1 MIKNVKNKEREALIK
16 RLLSE
21 NKKNLPDEKVLM
33 SSANKRRGQAVI
45 NAITNRYG
53 SEKAVYAPT
62 LQDEAVAYTDGR
74 KIVVNLGHEMVT
86 TEKDIKGKRKI
97 EQGLYSH
104 ECGHVLFTD
113 FDVLKKTLKSW
124 EEAKKI
130 LFACNLFP
138 YFNANIF
145 KEMND
150 IFKDYPQIIESVF
163 MFVSN
168 AFEDAYIED
177 KLKKLYKG
185 SILTSIDYAADKL
198 RKSQLKNA
206 DFNWGNCCIM
216 IARDCLPKEIYDKQ
230 PEYEKVKK
238 LHEANMNGF
247 CSYTDRMGRAF
258 SVMFVLWEKIKP
270 EIEEAIKQQ
279 EMADYISNMI
289 GDALENLKKQEQKD
303 GMASKQVAPSNSMNG
318 GSSSSKSSNSSNGS
332 NTNKNGSKSA
342 SASSSDNSN
351 AEEEKSNGGGK
362 NGENDENSN
371 ENDGNGEN
379 GGNGGK
385 SNKADS
391 EEKNGNGGDS
401 EDTANTEDEKFD
413 GSKGSN
419 NSSCNSSDE
428 NGSDN
433 TNSLNNSENS
443 ENSENSDAEA
453 NTSTDS
459 SSSASN
465 QSAKNKSKDVSF
477 GNGSQQRSFF
487 DSDFFNSDN
496 SDASD
501 SSDASSDASDN
512 SNNGPRIIDN
522 GTAENT
528 DDGEE
533 GTIESVGE
541 EEYFNNIKSL
551 PDQTAENEKTD
562 ATDTTGNVD
571 NGTAEVV
578 KQALNELLSDDY
590 DYAEKLADDLEL
602 GEIVRNDLHKN
613 TSAKVYHIRSGNK
626 EKYNDIVE
634 KEQIVKLSKNLQRKV
649 EKDLFE
655 RRKGSVKHNLYS
667 GKNIDLKSI
676 CNGSNKV
683 FMQNKLPNNKPL
695 LAASILIDQSG
706 SMCGTKIYKATVA
719 SMLLEDFCR
728 NLNIPFSVTG
738 HSTSYGG
745 VELYDYI
752 DFGERN
758 KSARERL
765 INISS
770 GGCNRD
776 GYAIR
781 YVVNKLLKRKEETKL
796 LFVISDGLPN
806 DYDYGTK
813 ELIADL
819 KDMKKKNQSNGI
831 VIVPLCIEKGCFAEL
846 KAIYGSSLVDATDL
860 KKFPITLNSILAKEL
875 KKKLS

>member
-1 MIKNVKNKEREALIK
+1 MTKNIKNKEREALIK

-33 SSANKRRGQAVI
+33 SSTNKRRGQAVI

-185 SILTSIDYAADKL
+185 SILTSIDYTADKL

-351 AEEEKSNGGGK
+351 AEDEKSNGGGK
-362 NGENDENSN
+362 NGENDENRN

-385 SNKADS
+385 SDKADS

-413 GSKGSN
+413 GSN

-443 ENSENSDAEA
+443 ENSDAEA

-465 QSAKNKSKDVSF
+465 QSAENKSKDVSF

-487 DSDFFNSDN
+487 DSDFFNNSENSESSD
-496 SDASD
+496 D
-501 SSDASSDASDN
+501 SDASSDASDN

-551 PDQTAENEKTD
+551 PDQTAENKKTD
-562 ATDTTGNVD
+562 ATDTIGNVD

-706 SMCGTKIYKATVA
+706 SMDGTKIYKATVA

-831 VIVPLCIEKGCFAEL
+831 VIVPLCIEKGCFSEL

>member
-1 MIKNVKNKEREALIK
+1 MP
-16 RLLSE
+16 
-21 NKKNLPDEKVLM
+21 KKATK
-33 SSANKRRGQAVI
+33 K
-45 NAITNRYG
+45 
-53 SEKAVYAPT
+53 
-62 LQDEAVAYTDGR
+62 
-74 KIVVNLGHEMVT
+74 
-86 TEKDIKGKRKI
+86 
-97 EQGLYSH
+97 YSL
-104 ECGHVLFTD
+104 E
-113 FDVLKKTLKSW
+113 
-124 EEAKKI
+124 
-130 LFACNLFP
+130 
-138 YFNANIF
+138 
-145 KEMND
+145 
-150 IFKDYPQIIESVF
+150 
-163 MFVSN
+163 
-168 AFEDAYIED
+168 
-177 KLKKLYKG
+177 
-185 SILTSIDYAADKL
+185 
-198 RKSQLKNA
+198 
-206 DFNWGNCCIM
+206 
-216 IARDCLPKEIYDKQ
+216 
-230 PEYEKVKK
+230 
-238 LHEANMNGF
+238 
-247 CSYTDRMGRAF
+247 
-258 SVMFVLWEKIKP
+258 
-270 EIEEAIKQQ
+270 
-279 EMADYISNMI
+279 DYIS
-289 GDALENLKKQEQKD
+289 GVTLEEFEQAQKKQ
-303 GMASKQVAPSNSMNG
+303 
-318 GSSSSKSSNSSNGS
+318 
-332 NTNKNGSKSA
+332 
-342 SASSSDNSN
+342 
-351 AEEEKSNGGGK
+351 AETKVFI
-362 NGENDENSN
+362 N
-371 ENDGNGEN
+371 E
-379 GGNGGK
+379 
-385 SNKADS
+385 DS
-391 EEKNGNGGDS
+391 E
-401 EDTANTEDEKFD
+401 TALSFNLMREMAKKYNEVFD
-413 GSKGSN
+413 N
-419 NSSCNSSDE
+419 NY
-428 NGSDN
+428 
-433 TNSLNNSENS
+433 
-443 ENSENSDAEA
+443 
-453 NTSTDS
+453 
-459 SSSASN
+459 
-465 QSAKNKSKDVSF
+465 
-477 GNGSQQRSFF
+477 
-487 DSDFFNSDN
+487 
-496 SDASD
+496 
-501 SSDASSDASDN
+501 
-512 SNNGPRIIDN
+512 

-551 PDQTAENEKTD
+551 PDQTVENEKTD

-571 NGTAEVV
+571 NGTTEVV

-706 SMCGTKIYKATVA
+706 SMDGTKIYKATVA

-738 HSTSYGG
+738 HSASYGG

-831 VIVPLCIEKGCFAEL
+831 VIVPLCIEKGCFSEL

>member
-1 MIKNVKNKEREALIK
+1 MTKNIKNKEREALIK

-185 SILTSIDYAADKL
+185 SILTSIDYTADKL

-351 AEEEKSNGGGK
+351 AEDEKSNGGGK
-362 NGENDENSN
+362 NGENDENRN

-385 SNKADS
+385 SDKADS

-413 GSKGSN
+413 GSN

-443 ENSENSDAEA
+443 ENSDAEA

-465 QSAKNKSKDVSF
+465 QSAENKSKDVSF

-487 DSDFFNSDN
+487 DSDFFNNSENSESSD
-496 SDASD
+496 D
-501 SSDASSDASDN
+501 SDASSDASDN

-551 PDQTAENEKTD
+551 PDQTAENKKTD
-562 ATDTTGNVD
+562 ATDTIGNVD

-706 SMCGTKIYKATVA
+706 SMDGTKIYKATVA

-819 KDMKKKNQSNGI
+819 KNMKKKNQSNGI
-831 VIVPLCIEKGCFAEL
+831 VIVPLCIEKGCFSEL